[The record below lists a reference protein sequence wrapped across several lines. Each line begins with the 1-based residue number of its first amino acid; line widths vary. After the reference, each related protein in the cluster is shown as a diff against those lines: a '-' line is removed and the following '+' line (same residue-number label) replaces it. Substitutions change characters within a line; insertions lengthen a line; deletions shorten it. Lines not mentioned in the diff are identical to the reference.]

1 MPSIKDVAKLAG
13 VSIATVSRVINNSGK
28 VSSEKRSRV
37 IEAIEKLNYQ
47 PNLLARGLRQQ
58 KTRLVGCL
66 VPDVEN
72 LVFAG
77 LAKYIEEFLSACGY
91 NVILCNTNNDKNKEK
106 NYLSI
111 LIQRKVDG
119 IIFSRVSDESILFMS
134 SHLKRVPY
142 VVLDRTLEIEFAPTV
157 KLDNFLGGLLAAQ
170 HLVEMGHRRF
180 ACITGPLK
188 IKLCRERLEGF
199 REGLRMAGIDLREE
213 YIFESNFKIDGGK
226 EAALKMLAAG
236 DLPTAIFAHNDMMAF
251 GAIQVFR
258 DKELSIPEDV
268 SVVGFDNLPICE
280 LVSPPLTTVAQPF
293 EKMAY
298 LGVKLLDSLIKN
310 EEVIQKTLV
319 VKPYLVTRASTSPP
333 RIEIKSS

>member
-28 VSSEKRSRV
+28 VSPERRSRV

-72 LVFAG
+72 LVFAR
-77 LAKYIEEFLSACGY
+77 LAKYLEEFLSAHGY
-91 NVILCNTNNDKNKEK
+91 SVILCNTNNDKNKEK
-106 NYLSI
+106 NYLSV

-134 SHLKRVPY
+134 SYFKQVPY

-157 KLDNFLGGLLAAQ
+157 KLDNFLGGFLAAQ
-170 HLVEMGHRRF
+170 HLVEMGHRHL

-188 IKLCRERLEGF
+188 IRLCRERLEGF
-199 REGLRMAGIDLREE
+199 REGLKVAGIDLHSE
-213 YIFESNFKIDGGK
+213 YIFESDFKINGGK
-226 EAALKMLAAG
+226 EAALKMLATG
-236 DLPTAIFAHNDMMAF
+236 GGLPTAVFAHNDMMAF
-251 GAIQVFR
+251 GAMQAFR
-258 DKELSIPEDV
+258 DKGLDIPKDI
-268 SVVGFDNLPICE
+268 SVVGFDNIPICE
-280 LVSPPLTTVAQPF
+280 VVSPPLTTVAQPF
-293 EKMAY
+293 EEMAR
-298 LGVKLLDSLIKN
+298 LGVELLDSLIKG
-310 EEVIQKTLV
+310 EEVTQKIML
-319 VKPYLVTRASTSPP
+319 VKPYLVIRASTAPP
-333 RIEIKSS
+333 RVV